1 MDQILHVLGVVVL
14 VLTGISAAMSIVYY
28 ALAFSD
34 RCSSIIRHRKT
45 FLVVFLKNG

>member
-1 MDQILHVLGVVVL
+1 MDIPHVLGVVGL

-34 RCSSIIRHRKT
+34 RKREKRK
-45 FLVVFLKNG
+45 KQAE